1 VDAALAAVHEEL
13 AVGERA
19 LAEKEARASQLERV
33 ASHLS
38 ERVVTRE
45 RELRELRQELA
56 ELRAGGDE
64 GARSVAALARQ
75 LVEIRAQARG
85 QATRMRLRAL
95 RDAAEVSDRIT
106 ELGRRPGEAGGRLIE
121 ALEETIRR
129 IAEGAEA
136 GWDADESS
144 AAPQRAAAIANGRP
158 GRAPDAEELFKGL
171 VHVEVGPL
179 SDFSQLVL
187 FEDAAR
193 SIGATSE
200 ISIKRF
206 SQGRATMA
214 VQLREPVA
222 LLRELE
228 DRCDL
233 EFRVRDLRHDRV
245 VLDVDEAQ

>member
-1 VDAALAAVHEEL
+1 VDAALAAASEEL

-19 LAEKEARASQLERV
+19 LAAKEARVSQLERV
-33 ASHLS
+33 ANRLS

-45 RELRELRQELA
+45 RELRELRHELA
-56 ELRAGGDE
+56 GVRAQEDE
-64 GARSVAALARQ
+64 GARSLAALARQ
-75 LVEIRAQARG
+75 LEEIRAQARG

-95 RDAAEVSDRIT
+95 RDAAEMSDRVA
-106 ELGRRPGEAGGRLIE
+106 ELARRPGDAGGRLIE

-129 IAEGAEA
+129 IAEGEEA
-136 GWDADESS
+136 GWDADDTAVEP
-144 AAPQRAAAIANGRP
+144 AARIANGRP
-158 GRAPDAEELFKGL
+158 DRAPDDEELFKGL

-228 DRCDL
+228 ERCDL
-233 EFRVRDLRHDRV
+233 EFRVRDMRKDRV
-245 VLDVDEAQ
+245 ILDVDEGK